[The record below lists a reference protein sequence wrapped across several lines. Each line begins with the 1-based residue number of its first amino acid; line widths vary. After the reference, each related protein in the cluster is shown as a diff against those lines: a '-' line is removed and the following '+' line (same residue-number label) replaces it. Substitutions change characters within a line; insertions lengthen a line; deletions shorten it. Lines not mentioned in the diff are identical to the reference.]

1 MAAQDGGPVMPLEL
15 TDEERAVLRE
25 CRVNSLYF
33 RGIPLGTVSVLLTR
47 EIIKWG
53 YLPKAKRFAG
63 LYYSGMFAVGLFAGI
78 GSYRKA
84 CMDKIMRLEN
94 SNLANQVREF
104 YKKAGIQE
112 GYGAEQNLST
122 SDEFGEH
129 KSVFQESLP
138 LTQSPSQELR
148 SDNTESAWPLAH
160 PDDLK
165 ATGKTYTSYEDLRKQ
180 NRNQW
185 ATPQQHPRRDNNLQ
199 GAQHPAADNLSLS
212 DEVKEYHSPADS
224 YSMDDSPSTWI
235 SDDAPTSKE
244 ETPSPSSGKWPRPR
258 MAGPPLKP
266 KNQYGDDME

>member
-129 KSVFQESLP
+129 KSVSQESLP

-199 GAQHPAADNLSLS
+199 GAQVFIGLQDRPIAANKYMGNRYDEGLEMLEISLELRMGTFLS
-212 DEVKEYHSPADS
+212 DL
-224 YSMDDSPSTWI
+224 T
-235 SDDAPTSKE
+235 
-244 ETPSPSSGKWPRPR
+244 
-258 MAGPPLKP
+258 
-266 KNQYGDDME
+266 KNQKRNISTFRSYRLL